1 MAVVR
6 VNITLKP
13 DLLEAAKAYATDK
26 GLSLSALIQDV
37 LEERIKGTRDL
48 ELREIFNARI
58 LDAIRTSPEIRAEI
72 NEIITQFMNE
82 SGGESYG

>member
-13 DLLEAAKAYATDK
+13 DLLEAAKAYATGK
-26 GLSLSALIQDV
+26 SLSLSALIQDA
-37 LEERIKGTRDL
+37 LEERINGARDL